1 MAYKITMV
9 NTKQTEN
16 HVDFSTWLDSQDSSI
31 LSGFPEYA
39 GMSPSQVVSNFT
51 NDLNSKQMTVGLV
64 SEESTE
70 SEDGSTFTLV
80 QIWESYDDYVKFQSA
95 NIQLGNISCN
105 TSSNTVT
112 SHENVFFNRLN
123 FLKPRSLIRKVN
135 MDHWDTNTWTNIGT
149 VSSIDSPSSLT
160 LTLNAEINVV
170 NEQAA
175 CFQVE
180 NDVLTYIQ
188 TLYQTEYPC
197 TTTVTE
203 GNV

>member
-1 MAYKITMV
+1 MAYKITVV

-16 HVDFSTWLDSQDSSI
+16 HVDFSTWLESQDSSI

-70 SEDGSTFTLV
+70 SEDGLTFTLV
-80 QIWESYDDYVKFQSA
+80 QIWESYDDYVKSQNGNA
-95 NIQLGNISCN
+95 YLGNISCN

-112 SHENVFFNRLN
+112 SHENVFFNRLDY
-123 FLKPRSLIRKVN
+123 LEPGSLIRKIN
-135 MDHWDTNTWTNIGT
+135 MDNWDTDTWMNIGT
-149 VSSIDSPSSLT
+149 VSSIDSTSSLT

-170 NEQAA
+170 NEQAV
-175 CFQVE
+175 CFKVE
-180 NDVLTYIQ
+180 NDVLTYLQ
-188 TLYQTEYPC
+188 TLYQTEYPF